1 MGPACRRSHLFEQG
15 YFTISLLGR
24 PLFGS
29 EMDEI
34 SRHGGRQFGFSL
46 AAIESEQF

>member
-1 MGPACRRSHLFEQG
+1 MGPACRRSYPFEQG
-15 YFTISLLGR
+15 YLTISLLGR

-34 SRHGGRQFGFSL
+34 SRHGGRQFGFGV
-46 AAIESEQF
+46 AAVESEQF